1 MESTKFI
8 SLKDLN
14 SIKLPRE
21 MTQWTQSSVPLAET
35 LVINGTV
42 VKGFGRGS
50 AQLGI
55 PTANIEMS
63 EENTAKT

>member
-1 MESTKFI
+1 
-8 SLKDLN
+8 
-14 SIKLPRE
+14 

-63 EENTAKT
+63 EENTAKTRNLVAGVYAGMASLNG